1 MILIPLNSDGSCAEV
16 ELYGRRCRARSLFD
30 RCEEIVR
37 QARFSKKNAH
47 RSRGSDFIWY
57 LWCGS
62 KSPLFGKDK
71 MATFER
77 YFVED
82 KATHKENSDPYFRL
96 AATEET
102 VDLILK
108 EFGINDPDA
117 VIVNGHIPVKIK
129 KGENPIKVPGRLVL
143 IDGGMS
149 KAYQSVTG
157 IAGYTLVYNSHQMYL
172 SEHEPFISAQ
182 NTVRTNS
189 DMESKIIPFKTF
201 PSRLRIADTDDGKE
215 IAAQIADLEMLLDAY
230 REGSVKQGKG

>member
-1 MILIPLNSDGSCAEV
+1 MADSMLVKFDHVFTHRIQ
-16 ELYGRRCRARSLFD
+16 ARSLFD
-30 RCEEIVR
+30 VCEDLVR
-37 QARFSKKNAH
+37 QARFSKDAEQKQ
-47 RSRGSDFIWY
+47 RGSDFMWY

-77 YFVED
+77 YFVGD
-82 KATHKENSDPYFRL
+82 KTTHTENSDPYFRL
-96 AATEET
+96 VCTNDL
-102 VDLILK
+102 VDMILR
-108 EFGINDPDA
+108 EFGIADADA

-129 KGENPIKVPGRLVL
+129 KGENPVKVPERLVL

-172 SEHEPFISAQ
+172 SEHEPFNSAE

-189 DMESKIIPFKTF
+189 DMESRVIPFKIF
-201 PSRLRIADTDDGKE
+201 RERIKIADTDDGRE
-215 IAAQIADLEMLLDAY
+215 IALRIADLELLLEAY
-230 REGSVKQGKG
+230 TDGTLKQDSD